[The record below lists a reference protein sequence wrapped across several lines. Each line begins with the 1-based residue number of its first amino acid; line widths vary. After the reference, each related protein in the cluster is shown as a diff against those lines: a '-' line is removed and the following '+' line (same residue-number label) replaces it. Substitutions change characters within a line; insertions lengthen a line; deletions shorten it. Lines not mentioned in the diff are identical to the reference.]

1 MWFKNIRFYRFT
13 SPLDLTAETLEERLA
28 EHAFRSGTTF
38 DRTRTGWVSPIGG
51 EHEALTHAVGD
62 YIMFCARKDEKLL
75 PASVVNDALAEKVAE
90 IEQKQARKISRKEK
104 AQLKDDVIAA
114 LLPRAFSRTRRIHAY
129 LALQDN
135 LLIINTSSASVAED
149 LATLLRDSIGSLP
162 IALPDVQHAPSD
174 VMTRWLEKQKAT
186 EQFVIHQ
193 DCELFNPLE
202 DSNVVRCKGQDM
214 GSDEIKAHL
223 LAGKQVKKLGVVWND
238 TLSCVIAADLTVTR
252 LKFEDMILER
262 AQETDA
268 ESEAQQFDQDF
279 AIMSLEVSRLL
290 KSLLAAFGGLS
301 EA

>member
-13 SPLDLTAETLEERLA
+13 NPLDLSFEALEQKLS

-38 DRTRTGWVSPIGG
+38 DRARTGWVSPVGG
-51 EHEALTHAVGD
+51 EHEALTHSVGD
-62 YIMFCARKDEKLL
+62 YVMFCARKDEKLL

-90 IEQKQARKISRKEK
+90 IEQKQARKITRKEK

-129 LALQDN
+129 LAPKDN

-149 LATLLRDSIGSLP
+149 LSVLLRDSLGSLP

-174 VMTRWLEKQKAT
+174 VMTRWLVKQKAT
-186 EQFVIHQ
+186 DKFVINQ

-202 DSNVVRCKGQDM
+202 DSNVIRCKGQDL
-214 GSDEIKAHL
+214 GSDEIKSHL
-223 LAGKQVKKLGVVWND
+223 DAGKQVKKLGVVWND
-238 TLSCVIAADLTVTR
+238 TLSCVLAADLSITR

-262 AQETDA
+262 AQEADA

-279 AIMSLEVSRLL
+279 AIMTLEVSRFL
-290 KSLLAAFGGLS
+290 KSFLAAFGGLTAS
-301 EA
+301 

>member
-13 SPLDLTAETLEERLA
+13 SPLDLSAEALEEKLA

-75 PASVVNDALAEKVAE
+75 PASVINDALVEKVAE
-90 IEQKQARKISRKEK
+90 IEQKQARKINRKEK

-114 LLPRAFSRTRRIHAY
+114 LLPRAFSRTRRTHAY

-149 LATLLRDSIGSLP
+149 LSTLLRDSIGSLP

-174 VMTRWLEKQKAT
+174 VMTRWLEKQKAP

-202 DSNVVRCKGQDM
+202 DSNVVRCKGQDL

-223 LAGKQVKKLGVVWND
+223 TAGKQVKKLGVVWND

-262 AQETDA
+262 AQDA
-268 ESEAQQFDQDF
+268 DVESEAQQFDQDF
-279 AIMSLEVSRLL
+279 AIMSLEVSRLM

-301 EA
+301 DA